1 MSFFKEKKNKGD
13 YGRNRQER
21 RTPERFAEDRRH

>member
-1 MSFFKEKKNKGD
+1 MSFFKEKNKG

-21 RTPERFAEDRRH
+21 RTPERLAENGGH